1 MEGSLGII
9 AGEGELPRLVAGEA
23 RRQGWRVVVFAFS
36 DPSTIAG
43 VANVIVPCSLTDVNA
58 VYQAFQRESI
68 QRVVFSGRLW
78 KRDLLQDLPWDAPG
92 RQLLEN
98 SGVLTDEALI
108 DAVLRTLDG
117 FGIQVFDQRDFLHTY
132 LRPPGL
138 LTTVEPTPG
147 QWEDIRL
154 GFRLARQ
161 MAALGV
167 GQTVVLRQ
175 GIVLAAEAAEGT
187 DEAIRRGCRIGGP
200 GSVVI
205 KATHEAH
212 DFRFDVPAVGPE
224 TLSVLI
230 EGRAGVLAIDAGR
243 VLLLKSETMVASAER
258 EGIAIVSVDR
268 RE

>member
-9 AGEGELPRLVAGEA
+9 AGEGELPRIVAGEA

-36 DPSTIAG
+36 DPSTIVDA
-43 VANVIVPCSLTDVNA
+43 ADVIVPCSLTDVSA

-68 QRVVFSGRLW
+68 RQVVFSGKLW
-78 KRDLLQDLPWDAPG
+78 KRELLHDLPWDAPG

-98 SGVLTDEALI
+98 AGVLADDGLI
-108 DAVLRTLDG
+108 GAVLRTLEG
-117 FGIQVFDQRDFLHTY
+117 FGVEVFDQREFLRSF

-138 LTTVEPTPG
+138 LTTAEPTPG

-154 GFRLARQ
+154 TMPLARQ
-161 MAALGV
+161 MAALGI
-167 GQTVVLRQ
+167 GQTMVVRQ

-200 GSVVI
+200 GSVVV
-205 KATHEAH
+205 KATHRAH
-212 DFRFDVPAVGPE
+212 DFRFDVPVVGPE
-224 TLSVLI
+224 TLSVLS

-243 VLLLKSETMVASAER
+243 VLLLSPETMIASADR
-258 EGIAIVSVDR
+258 EGIAIVSVEHR
-268 RE
+268 